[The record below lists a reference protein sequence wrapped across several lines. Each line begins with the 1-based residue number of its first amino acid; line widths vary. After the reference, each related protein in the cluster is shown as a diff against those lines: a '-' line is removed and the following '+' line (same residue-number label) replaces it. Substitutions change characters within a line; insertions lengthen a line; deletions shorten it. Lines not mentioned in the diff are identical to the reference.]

1 MINTKE
7 RPIIL
12 TAQEVNAVLAGD
24 KTQHR
29 VVIENTE
36 STQCLFNGDW
46 RYDGRDFLDNDGC
59 IPDPKGAHYIERLNQ
74 DGLPTEDYR
83 CIGYCPFG
91 AIGDRLWVQEPTYT
105 ANSWDW
111 FYSATDSLV
120 ECKSPYTPS
129 DLHLPWDDEHQEYT
143 GSIGAEH
150 MPRWASRLLLEITD
164 IRIERVKD
172 IRLGDAVAEACFKF
186 PDNLRL
192 VLTPLVAFSN
202 CWMKKHG
209 DESWNRNDWVWVIEF
224 KVIKES

>member
-1 MINTKE
+1 MSDVKE

-12 TAQEVNAVLAGD
+12 TAQEVNAVLAGN
-24 KTQHR
+24 KTQYR
-29 VVIENTE
+29 VLSLTDEQVADGYQHCYGVASGEVIFTKEE
-36 STQCLFNGDW
+36 SNESFV
-46 RYDGRDFLDNDGC
+46 RDGYVSV
-59 IPDPKGAHYIERLNQ
+59 K
-74 DGLPTEDYR
+74 
-83 CIGYCPFG
+83 CPFG
-91 AIGDRLWVQEPTYT
+91 KIGDRLWVQEP
-105 ANSWDW
+105 SLIHCDWDW
-111 FYSATDSLV
+111 FYADNTLV
-120 ECKSPYTPS
+120 ECKEPFTPN
-129 DLHLPWDDEHQEYT
+129 DLHLPWDDKNQEYK
-143 GSIGAEH
+143 GPIGAECL
-150 MPRWASRLLLEITD
+150 PRWASRLLLEITD

>member
-1 MINTKE
+1 MSDVKE

-24 KTQHR
+24 KTQYR
-29 VVIENTE
+29 VLSLTDEQVADGYQHCYGVASGEVIFTKEE
-36 STQCLFNGDW
+36 SNESFV
-46 RYDGRDFLDNDGC
+46 RDGYVSV
-59 IPDPKGAHYIERLNQ
+59 K
-74 DGLPTEDYR
+74 
-83 CIGYCPFG
+83 CPFG
-91 AIGDRLWVQEPTYT
+91 KIGDRLWVQEQYRPIE
-105 ANSWDW
+105 SL
-111 FYSATDSLV
+111 SASEIRL
-120 ECKSPYTPS
+120 
-129 DLHLPWDDEHQEYT
+129 EYV
-143 GSIGAEH
+143 GGKEIVVKYKNLEDIGASANDDYVSNISKWRNAET

-172 IRLGDAVAEACFKF
+172 IKLGDAVAEACFKF

-202 CWMKKHG
+202 CWMEKHG